1 MPVQSFPVAVIA
13 VSWMIFMS
21 VIFLFPITPQTT
33 AQEMNYTVVV
43 LGGFMS
49 LAIFWYYCPVY
60 GGVHWFNGPVPNL
73 ALSNKGEHGD
83 EDSASEKTDK
93 RDIELSVSAVD
104 A

>member
-1 MPVQSFPVAVIA
+1 
-13 VSWMIFMS
+13 MS

-33 AQEMNYTVVV
+33 AQEMNYTVFV

-60 GGVHWFNGPVPNL
+60 GGVHWFNGPV
-73 ALSNKGEHGD
+73 SNIAPAMRGEQGE
-83 EDSASEKTDK
+83 EDSVSEKTGK
-93 RDIELSVSAVD
+93 RNTVLSVSAMD